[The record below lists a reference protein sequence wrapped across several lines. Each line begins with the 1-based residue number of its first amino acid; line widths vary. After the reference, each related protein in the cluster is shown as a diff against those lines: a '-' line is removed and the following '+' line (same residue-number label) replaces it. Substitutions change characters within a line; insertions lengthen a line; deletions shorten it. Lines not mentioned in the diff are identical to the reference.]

1 MKTILRN
8 LSLMLGVLISL
19 CSCFDIW
26 VNPISD
32 VKDSKIDERLIGTW
46 IHKNDPDD
54 EIIIHIHE
62 LDEHS
67 VYLYVVTPKALCD
80 PDYVEAHVSDVDERT
95 FLNWRTFDC
104 NTKEFSRYLILEY
117 EFNGENEVVFY
128 YTDYDFVREAIS
140 NKRLSGNILDGDTMD
155 VVGTIVVTAPSSE
168 IKEFIKNSPKE
179 NLFYRDDPYILKR
192 FERPKDTR
200 RSTCILF

>member
-8 LSLMLGVLISL
+8 LSLMLAILISL

-32 VKDSKIDERLIGTW
+32 VKDAKIDERLIGTW
-46 IHKNDPDD
+46 LRKNESDD
-54 EIIIHIHE
+54 ETMIHIHE
-62 LDEHS
+62 IDQHS
-67 VYLYVVTPKALCD
+67 VYLYSVTPKSICD
-80 PDYVEAHVSDVDERT
+80 PNYVEAHVSEVDGRT

-104 NTKEFSRYLILEY
+104 STKEFSRYWIIEY
-117 EFNGENEVVFY
+117 EFNGENEMTFY
-128 YTDYDFVREAIS
+128 LTDYDFVREAIR
-140 NKRLSGNILDGDTMD
+140 NKRLSGKVINGDTID
-155 VVGTIVVTAPSSE
+155 VVGTIVVTATSLE

-179 NLFYRDDPYILKR
+179 ELFYRDDPPIFKR
-192 FERPKDTR
+192 FERPKDTK